1 MKQNVST
8 LGRLNQSAVQ
18 LSISVSRIKS
28 IGVAVALLAAFALQ
42 PPSPAQAADLWS
54 QHLHSRG
61 THISALASQPGSDP
75 AYEPPP
81 PANGRSYSAPMPVTN
96 PNSSGGVGLEKLN
109 LRTNVKD
116 LCRRWTS
123 IDHGDL

>member
-1 MKQNVST
+1 
-8 LGRLNQSAVQ
+8 
-18 LSISVSRIKS
+18 
-28 IGVAVALLAAFALQ
+28 
-42 PPSPAQAADLWS
+42 
-54 QHLHSRG
+54 
-61 THISALASQPGSDP
+61 
-75 AYEPPP
+75 
-81 PANGRSYSAPMPVTN
+81 MPVTN